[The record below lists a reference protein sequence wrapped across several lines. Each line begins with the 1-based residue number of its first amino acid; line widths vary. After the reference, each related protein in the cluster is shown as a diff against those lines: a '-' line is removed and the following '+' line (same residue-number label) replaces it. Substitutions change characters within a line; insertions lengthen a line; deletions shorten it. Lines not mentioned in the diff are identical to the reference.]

1 METNETEVAS
11 CLFCCH
17 NIEVNRY
24 CNAVSRQFR
33 DHKFVGINKL
43 GRDANL
49 PCGDEHKVWRSV
61 ILSRLDSRTQCKVK
75 PNMRYRIAAHH
86 FLPQCIIDNNATKF
100 LRKVIPNIAGK
111 YTIYSCNFISDKKDY
126 PHGAKASK
134 LWYSIPDQTNSE
146 ASQTYA
152 TMVAEYEIRM
162 EIERQNKQKEHEEMF
177 QS

>member
-33 DHKFVGINKL
+33 DHEFVGINKL
-43 GRDANL
+43 GIDANL

-86 FLPQCIIDNNATKF
+86 SQ
-100 LRKVIPNIAGK
+100 
-111 YTIYSCNFISDKKDY
+111 SCDRKDY
-126 PHGAKASK
+126 S
-134 LWYSIPDQTNSE
+134 
-146 ASQTYA
+146 
-152 TMVAEYEIRM
+152 
-162 EIERQNKQKEHEEMF
+162 
-177 QS
+177 